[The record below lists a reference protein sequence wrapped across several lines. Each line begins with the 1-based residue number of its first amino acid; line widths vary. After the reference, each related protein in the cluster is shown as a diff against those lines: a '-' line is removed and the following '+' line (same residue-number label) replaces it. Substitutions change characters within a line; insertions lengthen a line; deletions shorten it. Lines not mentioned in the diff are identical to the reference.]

1 MFMEFGVIVEQ
12 GPPEELLNS
21 PRDDRTKQFLRRFLA
36 ARNVAEIEPE
46 TARCATSGHRSPLS
60 ARSPWPLDEV

>member
-1 MFMEFGVIVEQ
+1 MEFGVIVEQ

-36 ARNVAEIEPE
+36 ARNV
-46 TARCATSGHRSPLS
+46 G
-60 ARSPWPLDEV
+60 